1 MTVKEYLIR
10 IEEKL
15 DQSLIGE
22 MKEFIPRILK
32 NLEPL
37 SLDKFINEG
46 DPVLELTEFRKI
58 FDDTLSEG
66 LNLKLNKKGSISFID
81 GPFQSVIIKDSEGK
95 NREFRVG
102 LN

>member
-66 LNLKLNKKGSISFID
+66 LKLRDVAIESYFSINNPS
-81 GPFQSVIIKDSEGK
+81 QY
-95 NREFRVG
+95 RE
-102 LN
+102 NYPT